1 MWKKQRKLIINC
13 VRTTADKC
21 ELMHK
26 NQAELIPNISV
37 TGGWGGS
44 VVQLRPNCELL
55 EGFRGRRGG
64 EKQGAGKEK
73 EKKFPPDWS
82 SHGLPCRR
90 VSRFQQ

>member
-26 NQAELIPNISV
+26 NQAELILNISV
-37 TGGWGGS
+37 TRGEFVWL
-44 VVQLRPNCELL
+44 QPHCELL
-55 EGFRGRRGG
+55 EGFRGQKG
-64 EKQGAGKEK
+64 EKNKGAGKEK

>member
-26 NQAELIPNISV
+26 TQAELILNISV
-37 TGGWGGS
+37 TGGSCGFNHTVSSWRAS
-44 VVQLRPNCELL
+44 VV
-55 EGFRGRRGG
+55 EG
-64 EKQGAGKEK
+64 GAGGTNKEREK
-73 EKKFPPDWS
+73 RKGKKFPPDWS

>member
-26 NQAELIPNISV
+26 NQAELILNISV
-37 TGGWGGS
+37 TRGELCGFNHTVSSWRAS
-44 VVQLRPNCELL
+44 VV
-55 EGFRGRRGG
+55 RGG

>member
-37 TGGWGGS
+37 TRGELCGFNPTVSSWRAS
-44 VVQLRPNCELL
+44 VV
-55 EGFRGRRGG
+55 RRG
-64 EKQGAGKEK
+64 ETNKER
-73 EKKFPPDWS
+73 EKK
-82 SHGLPCRR
+82 RR
-90 VSRFQQ
+90 KSFHLTGVPMVCHAGG

>member
-26 NQAELIPNISV
+26 TQAELIPNISV
-37 TGGWGGS
+37 T
-44 VVQLRPNCELL
+44 
-55 EGFRGRRGG
+55 RGG
-64 EKQGAGKEK
+64 ELCGFNHTVSSWRASVVGGGVGGTQGAGKEK